1 MDTISMAVSTGSLL
15 MTDPVGSTRISKNP
29 SNPSLEK
36 SSNSMT
42 LTGSLLALSA
52 SAINPELFDIRGSL
66 TSYLLSEDTK
76 TMVGLVGIGA
86 IDGWG
91 SFWERELR
99 NEISWDLLEKIV
111 GGIRG
116 EGGGGSGVRFY
127 M

>member
-1 MDTISMAVSTGSLL
+1 MMDIISMAVSTGSLL

-91 SFWERELR
+91 SF
-99 NEISWDLLEKIV
+99 
-111 GGIRG
+111 
-116 EGGGGSGVRFY
+116 
-127 M
+127 